1 MVAALAV
8 AALAVAVIM
17 SVAVIAT
24 DGTVTAWC
32 VAFFPVAVV
41 LAGSQRCSCNSG
53 VDGDG
58 DRIEDEFHWTVA
70 ARCVVVI
77 V

>member
-8 AALAVAVIM
+8 AAAVAVIM
-17 SVAVIAT
+17 SVSVIAT
-24 DGTVTAWC
+24 DGTATAWR

-41 LAGSQRCSCNSG
+41 LAGRLRCSCNSS

-58 DRIEDEFHWTVA
+58 DRVEDEFHWTVA
-70 ARCVVVI
+70 ARCVIVI
-77 V
+77 I

>member
-8 AALAVAVIM
+8 AAAVAVIM

-41 LAGSQRCSCNSG
+41 LAGRQRCSCNSG

-58 DRIEDEFHWTVA
+58 DRVEDEFHWTVA

>member
-8 AALAVAVIM
+8 AAAVAVIM
-17 SVAVIAT
+17 SVSVIAT

-41 LAGSQRCSCNSG
+41 LAGRQRCSCNSG